1 MEKYLKI
8 QTGGI
13 SVEILNPANTCDEHF
28 STRFS
33 HAGYITKIEV
43 NGEEKLSR
51 AVEEF
56 HPFHGE
62 GFPDEFEKPLGYNE
76 AKADELFVKIGVGA
90 EKKRE
95 EKPYTNW
102 DMHEVAMPAETV
114 AKRIE
119 NGYAFIQNF
128 VYNGYGYYY
137 EKKITVENGKIKI
150 SHFLKNTGL
159 KNIDTLWYSHAFLRY
174 DLKAEYLTLTVS
186 EDCEIFNGEENIT
199 SCGNG
204 VYEIP
209 INEITKKGICYN
221 WHAEKTDNIQKLEKY
236 VAKGDYG
243 YNELQVYMNDRI
255 ISVEPKLKIYLKRNE
270 SKEWATEY
278 EF

>member
-1 MEKYLKI
+1 MEEFLI
-8 QTGGI
+8 IENGGMR
-13 SVEILNPANTCDEHF
+13 VEIVNPENAKDKHF

-33 HAGYITKIEV
+33 HAGYITKIAVE
-43 NGEEKLSR
+43 GEEKLSR

-76 AKADELFVKIGVGA
+76 AKTGDLFVKIGVGA

-114 AKRIE
+114 AKKIE

-128 VYNGYGYYY
+128 AFNGYEYYY

-174 DLKAEYLTLTVS
+174 NLKAEYLTLTVP
-186 EDCEIFNGEENIT
+186 EDCKIFNGEENIN

-270 SKEWATEY
+270 VKEWATEY